1 MFAFLLDALFASA
14 ALIAIG
20 AIWVS
25 WRQYGEFA
33 LAIRAR
39 LAECDDLLEA
49 RYVVR
54 ALPAREPVSGVVIR
68 ADFSARRRRPATG
81 RLAA

>member
-20 AIWVS
+20 AIVLT
-25 WRQYGEFA
+25 WRQYGEIA

-39 LAECDDLLEA
+39 LAECDDRREVSYA
-49 RYVVR
+49 IR
-54 ALPAREPVSGVVIR
+54 ALPLRQQAGGVVVR
-68 ADFSARRRRPATG
+68 ADFSGHRRAQRPS